1 MNSRK
6 IQVVITERISEKLDN
21 LQEKSDLS
29 ISEIVRMALLE
40 YLGVIKKSEK

>member
-6 IQVVITERISEKLDN
+6 IQVVISQKISEKLDN

-29 ISEIVRMALLE
+29 LSEIVRLALLE
-40 YLGVIKKSEK
+40 FLGIIKKNEK